1 MSYTF
6 GITPRPFGASAATR
20 PFSAGSSIAVPA
32 PMAIPG
38 TPQGFAEDPVFG
50 QQAQTG
56 IGTDAYGLSGGTYG
70 PNKGDPTQVGWGDTL
85 GYAGG
90 FLGGPIGSVAGTA
103 IGTGLDTALANEA
116 LSAAGVNPM
125 GLGQSLM
132 AGVSA
137 FANSLTSGMIGSP
150 ITSAYYNQMQD
161 VGANPGLAADVAALG
176 MSAGLSQQDALD
188 SFGALGGNAVAS
200 RGVDAGTYGG
210 LSLGGFDAGSGGY
223 GGGFG
228 DTSSPD
234 GGIGS
239 GGMGAG
245 GGYGDQGYGNGGGWG
260 ADGGYS
266 GDSGG
271 YGTGDSGWA
280 TGGYTGDGAPWEP
293 AGTVHRGEVV
303 LNAPATDYY
312 GADVL
317 EALNS
322 QAVPRN
328 ALRALMRGR

>member
-20 PFSAGSSIAVPA
+20 PVSAASSIAVPA

-38 TPQGFAEDPVFG
+38 TPQGFAQDPVFG

-70 PNKGDPTQVGWGDTL
+70 PNGQNIDPRGTGAIDAGSWGSNI
-85 GYAGG
+85 GG
-90 FLGGPIGSVAGTA
+90 LFGGPIGSAVGSAL
-103 IGTGLDTALANEA
+103 GTGIDTALANAAIEA
-116 LSAAGVNPM
+116 SIPGASTIGFGGFLSGVANNMTYGLVGTSIADQLAQATSPGVDLGSYTDAAAG
-125 GLGQSLM
+125 
-132 AGVSA
+132 
-137 FANSLTSGMIGSP
+137 
-150 ITSAYYNQMQD
+150 Y
-161 VGANPGLAADVAALG
+161 
-176 MSAGLSQQDALD
+176 
-188 SFGALGGNAVAS
+188 GALGTAGNPVAEALGS
-200 RGVDAGTYGG
+200 IGG
-210 LSLGGFDAGSGGY
+210 GSGGY

-280 TGGYTGDGAPWEP
+280 SGGYTGDGAPWEP

-312 GADVL
+312 GADAL